1 MNLGEKF
8 KKFIS
13 ANEAEIYT
21 TLKELCL
28 IPAPSGLEDERAE
41 YCKNKLISFGAEGV
55 YIDEAKNVVF
65 PINAE
70 GSNKLT
76 VIAAHTDTVFPDLE
90 PMPYTD
96 DGEIISCPGVGDDTA
111 SVVNLLLVAK
121 FLIEKSTDRD
131 AFCKKI
137 TLLKEK

>member
-1 MNLGEKF
+1 MNLDEKF

-13 ANEAEIYT
+13 ENETEIYT
-21 TLKELCL
+21 TLKELSL

-76 VIAAHTDTVFPDLE
+76 VSAPLFNVTYHNKVCR
-90 PMPYTD
+90 
-96 DGEIISCPGVGDDTA
+96 II
-111 SVVNLLLVAK
+111 
-121 FLIEKSTDRD
+121 
-131 AFCKKI
+131 
-137 TLLKEK
+137 